1 MGRNTSEH
9 DALYVG
15 IDVSLKTLS
24 VAWGRSAEAVGQA
37 RTFVQTHAGFEALQ
51 RALRETGVAP
61 ESVVVVM
68 EATSTYWMQAAVA
81 LRRAGYGVCVI
92 NPKQAHHFR
101 LACQQQAKTDAMDA
115 RVLARLA
122 ASQALPRWRPSSEVG
137 EAVQQRLVE
146 HDQLVKLRQQARN
159 ALHALQQ
166 RDRPDL
172 AVQARHQQCLDLFD
186 QQLKQ
191 IDRELRTLLKDSS
204 WASLFG
210 CLCGIKGIGLLGAAW
225 LLVITEGFTTC
236 DSPEQLAA
244 YLGLVPYRQ
253 DSGQHK
259 GHKPLAT
266 TGHARARRALYQASV
281 SATRFNPPI
290 RDFYQRLRDR
300 GKLVKVARC
309 AATRKLVH
317 QVFAIVRQFQAQ
329 QRALAPAPVPLA
341 A

>member
-1 MGRNTSEH
+1 MEGNTSEH
-9 DALYVG
+9 YELYVG

-24 VAWGRSAEAVGQA
+24 VAWGTSAGAIGQA
-37 RTFVQTHAGFEALQ
+37 RTFAQTRAGYEALQ
-51 RALRETGVAP
+51 GVLQETGVAP
-61 ESVVVVM
+61 EAVVVAM
-68 EATSTYWMQAAVA
+68 EATSTYWMQVAVA
-81 LRRAGYGVCVI
+81 LWRAGYGVCVI

-101 LACQQQAKTDAMDA
+101 LACQQQTKTDAIDA

-122 ASQALPRWRPSSEVG
+122 ASQALPRWQPSSEVG
-137 EAVQQRLVE
+137 EAVQQRLVQ
-146 HDQLVKLRQQARN
+146 HDQVVKLRQMARN

-166 RDRPDL
+166 RDRPDP
-172 AVQARHQQCLDLFD
+172 AVQARYQQCLDLFE

-191 IDRELRTLLKDSS
+191 MEHELRVLLKGSA
-204 WASLFG
+204 WAGLFQ
-210 CLCGIKGIGLLGAAW
+210 CLCSIKGIGLLGAAW
-225 LLVITEGFTTC
+225 LLVITDGFTTC

-244 YLGLVPYRQ
+244 YLGLVPHRQ

-266 TGHARARRALYQASV
+266 TGHARARRTLYQACV
-281 SATRFNPPI
+281 SAIRFNPPI

-317 QVFAIVRQFQAQ
+317 QVFAIVRQFLAQ
-329 QRALAPAPVPLA
+329 PRALTPAPLA